1 VKNRVLAVFVMLLVV
16 LFAIPTAYAEETA
29 GVNELQLFVSQS
41 NGNDGQSGTAEAPVK
56 SIGKAKE
63 IAKGHKDKKVTIL
76 VAQGDY
82 YENIS
87 FDEADK
93 RSTEFPLTIKS
104 QPNNQVR
111 LIGAQKVN
119 AESVVP
125 VSDSSVLS
133 RIPEAAQDKVLQV
146 DLKAQG
152 VQEYGEIVP
161 INFGQLSLAPPELFI
176 NSSAMTL
183 SRWPNNEYARIE
195 AVAEKTEESFSFT
208 AMDAADRVKRW
219 ANAKDVWAYGFWYW
233 DWANAGVS
241 VTKIDPTSGVITAA
255 SKEDIRAGQ
264 RFYIYNLLEELDTA
278 NEFYLDRE
286 TGILYFYPT
295 GKIGPN
301 DDILLSLSTE
311 PLLEFKNTGGF
322 AIEGIEVGF
331 TRGNGIFA
339 ENSDGL
345 TIENCKIW
353 YTGQLGIQALET
365 NNLTVRGCTITETGA
380 GGVQNTGGDYATLT
394 HSNNLFIDNH
404 IYKFSRIVKS
414 YTPAFRVE
422 GVGSTISHNL
432 IHDEEHIAILY
443 NGNDN
448 TIEYNE
454 IYNVCT
460 STDDSGA
467 IYTGQRWNDRGN
479 VVRYNYLHDIV
490 GHEGSYGVSGVYLDD
505 VHSSTHVYGNIFYNV
520 ARAVLVGG
528 GRDNVV
534 ENNMILEAP
543 NSSTAS
549 VVIDARGMEAW
560 FQTNLDPETGYVYD
574 HLSKVPWQS
583 EIWTTKYPQ
592 LAVMFDNSP
601 KEPRGNIVRNNIIYN
616 HKDMSIPGIVEKHG
630 EIRDNYITDY
640 EDIGFVDYEARDFH
654 LRDDSVIFEILP
666 EFQQIPIDEIG
677 LLTKNTDDM
686 DVSQALLDA
695 CARHSE
701 VLVFAVNAGQAL
713 VKGERVRVDFN
724 PNVRVISRN
733 GSAYLPIRFL
743 AEQLG
748 YKIEFNEE
756 LRAVILTKGEEN
768 LILYLNQKQIDKNGE
783 SVAVPFLP
791 IMENDRVMIE
801 LSCIKSMFPENIFS
815 SSTGAIIVGG
825 DGSEPDKK
833 DISFIRAY
841 LLDEPKQEG

>member
-1 VKNRVLAVFVMLLVV
+1 MKNRFWVMAVTLVMILS
-16 LFAIPTAYAEETA
+16 AIPAAFAEEIP
-29 GVNELQLFVSQS
+29 GDNELRIYVSQAT
-41 NGNDGQSGTAEAPVK
+41 GNDGQSGTADAPVK
-56 SIGKAKE
+56 TIGKAKE
-63 IAKGHKDKKVTIL
+63 IARSHKDRKVTVL

-87 FDEADK
+87 FDESDK

-104 QPNNQVR
+104 QEHNHVR

-119 AESVVP
+119 ADSAVP
-125 VSDSSVLS
+125 VSDSNVLS
-133 RIPEAAQDKVLQV
+133 RIPEEARDKVLQI

-183 SRWPNNEYARIE
+183 SRWPNSEYARIE
-195 AVAEKTEESFSFT
+195 SVVEKTEDSFSFT
-208 AMDAADRVKRW
+208 AIGAAERVKSW

-241 VTKIDPTSGVITAA
+241 LTKIDAQSGAMTAA

-264 RFYIYNLLEELDTA
+264 RFYVYNLLEELDSA

-295 GKIGPN
+295 GKISAA
-301 DDILLSLSTE
+301 DDILLSLSTK
-311 PLLEFKNTGGF
+311 PLLEFNHTGGF
-322 AIEGIEVGF
+322 AIEGIEIGF

-339 ENSDGL
+339 ENSDGI
-345 TIENCKIW
+345 TVENCKIW

-365 NNLTVRGCTITETGA
+365 VNLTVRGCTITETGA
-380 GGVQNTGGDYATLT
+380 GGVQNTGGDYVTLT
-394 HSNNLFIDNH
+394 HSNNLFTDNH

-528 GRDNVV
+528 GRDNHV
-534 ENNMILEAP
+534 ENNLILEAP
-543 NSSTAS
+543 NASTAS

-560 FQTNLDPETGYVYD
+560 FQTNFDPETGYVYE

-583 EIWTTKYPQ
+583 EIWTKKYPE
-592 LAVMFDNSP
+592 LAVMFENSP
-601 KEPRGNIVRNNIIYN
+601 KEPRGNVVKNNVIYN
-616 HKDMSIPGIVEKHG
+616 HKDMSIPAIVEKYG
-630 EIRDNYITDY
+630 EIKDNYITDY
-640 EDIGFVDYEARDFH
+640 EDIGFVDYERKDFH
-654 LRDDSVIFEILP
+654 LKEDSVIFEILP

-677 LLTKNTDDM
+677 LLTKNAGGM
-686 DVSQALLDA
+686 EISQELLDA
-695 CARHSE
+695 CARYSE
-701 VLVFAVNAGQAL
+701 VVIMAVNAGQAL
-713 VKGERVRVDFN
+713 VKGQRVRVDSN
-724 PNVRVISRN
+724 SEVRVTPYS
-733 GSAYLPIRFL
+733 GGAYLPIRFL
-743 AEQLG
+743 GEQLG
-748 YKIEFNEE
+748 YTVDFDEE
-756 LRAVILTKGEEN
+756 LQAVTLTKGEEH
-768 LILYLNQKQIDKNGE
+768 LILFLNQKQIEKNGE
-783 SVAVPFLP
+783 RIEVPFLP

-801 LSCIKSMFPENIFS
+801 LGCIKSILSENIFS
-815 SSTGAIIVGG
+815 SATGAIVIGG
-825 DGSEPDKK
+825 DGAEPDKK
-833 DISFIRAY
+833 DLSFIRAY